1 MGAPGRA
8 DSCAGGTEVARTV
21 CVGFWGGVVSQTRL
35 ACPWWIGIADPV
47 AVEGT
52 STESG
57 SGQYKLIGLL
67 GLDDYY
73 LQAGEWVDAWMGTK
87 RVAIQVFAD
96 EWGHW
101 YFLKTAGSPVS
112 VQVEIRALLRV

>member
-1 MGAPGRA
+1 MGLAL
-8 DSCAGGTEVARTV
+8 TV
-21 CVGFWGGVVSQTRL
+21 RGDLSGGVVSLTRL

-73 LQAGEWVDAWMGTK
+73 LQAGGWVDAWMGTK